1 MGIAEEVIG
10 WWAELQCSSLARQR
24 LVDLSLLTNSTC
36 NVKCNQCGD
45 AFSNVMTLMKHEKA
59 LVAAFFKRAAMFG
72 RSILSG
78 DCFAQCKLQYSTVF
92 CFLFNSFCYFVH
104 CKLHTSCY
112 CSVM

>member
-1 MGIAEEVIG
+1 MVIAEEVIG
-10 WWAELQCSSLARQR
+10 RWPELQLFGSPAFGRSFPPY
-24 LVDLSLLTNSTC
+24 NSTC

-78 DCFAQCKLQYSTVF
+78 DCFAQCKLQNSTVF
-92 CFLFNSFCYFVH
+92 CLLFTIQFV
-104 CKLHTSCY
+104 LLFRSL
-112 CSVM
+112 